1 MSWTF
6 YKAIKINLTVFRGFY
21 KTRWFIVPVVG
32 LSLTYNIPKFFELK
46 LIFAEEDPNMFEGLI
61 NHSAISSAEHQ
72 NIEQP
77 FTHLEVR
84 NITVDIVAT
93 DLRLNQVI
101 TLFIFQYFLN
111 LIPYSTFTMMNVVEC
126 SFSRA
131 YQKTT

>member
-1 MSWTF
+1 MQCESTLL
-6 YKAIKINLTVFRGFY
+6 INLTVFRGFY
-21 KTRWFIVPVVG
+21 KTRWFIVPVVC

-61 NHSAISSAEHQ
+61 NHSAIS
-72 NIEQP
+72 P

-101 TLFIFQYFLN
+101 TLFIFQYFL
-111 LIPYSTFTMMNVVEC
+111 
-126 SFSRA
+126 
-131 YQKTT
+131 

>member
-1 MSWTF
+1 MQCESTLL
-6 YKAIKINLTVFRGFY
+6 INLTVFRGFY
-21 KTRWFIVPVVG
+21 KTRWFIVPVVC

-72 NIEQP
+72 NIE
-77 FTHLEVR
+77 HLEVR

-101 TLFIFQYFLN
+101 TLFIF
-111 LIPYSTFTMMNVVEC
+111 
-126 SFSRA
+126 
-131 YQKTT
+131 